1 MTEPRPLT
9 TSWTTPDA
17 RTLHG
22 VLAGDLDYRSGDD
35 LLSEVTARL
44 APGLR
49 DVLLHFGSLDFCDSY
64 GLSTLLMIARRVQ
77 GAGANLHLDDRPPVL
92 ERLLDMTRTLD
103 YLTAP
108 ARKDGQGDPD

>member
-9 TSWTTPDA
+9 MRWTTPDA

-22 VLAGDLDYRSGDD
+22 ALAGNLDYHSGDG

-49 DVLLHFGSLDFCDSY
+49 DVRLDFGSLDFCDSY

-77 GAGANLHLDDRPPVL
+77 SAGANLHLDDRPPVL

-108 ARKDGQGDPD
+108 ARKTSQGEAD